1 MKTVKYGFHIKGNFS
16 DVAYRETV
24 EVDHKDD
31 ATKEEMEEDVRQA
44 YEKWRDSLFIGH
56 WTKFELIS

>member
-1 MKTVKYGFHIKGNFS
+1 MTVKYGFHIKGNFS

-31 ATKEEMEEDVRQA
+31 ATKEEIDDDCNKA
-44 YEKWRDSLFIGH
+44 YYEWMNGLFTGYWI
-56 WTKFELIS
+56 KVELES